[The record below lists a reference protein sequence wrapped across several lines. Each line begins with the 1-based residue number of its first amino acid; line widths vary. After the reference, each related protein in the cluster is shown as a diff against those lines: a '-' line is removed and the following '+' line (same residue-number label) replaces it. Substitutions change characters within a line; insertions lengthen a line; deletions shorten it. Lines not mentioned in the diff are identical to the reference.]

1 MKLNSLLGDEDAAVV
16 VAIFIGLRA
25 AVETDVGVVAA
36 VVVVGEV
43 DGLYST
49 AAWRVGNFFF
59 FRGEE
64 ADIFD
69 VIVFLLCL
77 QSGQYHNNYLHAAI
91 IAATPDLHLL
101 FIYHCCKWQVEGGG
115 STNTPQ
121 SQRDFL
127 FLCSVC

>member
-1 MKLNSLLGDEDAAVV
+1 LKLNSLLGEEDDAVAVV
-16 VAIFIGLRA
+16 AGIFIGLPRAA

-69 VIVFLLCL
+69 GIVFLLCL

-101 FIYHCCKWQVEGGG
+101 FIQVA
-115 STNTPQ
+115 SR
-121 SQRDFL
+121 SWW
-127 FLCSVC
+127 